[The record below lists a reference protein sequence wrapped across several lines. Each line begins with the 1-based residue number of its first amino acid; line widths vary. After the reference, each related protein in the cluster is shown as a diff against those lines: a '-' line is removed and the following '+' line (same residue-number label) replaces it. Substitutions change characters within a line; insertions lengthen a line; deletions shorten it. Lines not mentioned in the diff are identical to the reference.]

1 MSRYGNPSDLRRMI
15 RRQEHPGRAVWQKP
29 GAVMRALGLRR
40 GQVVADIGAGPGYWT
55 RWLARAVGAQGRVF
69 AVEPELEVI
78 EVLRRR
84 LARVRAGNVTPVL
97 GDGDDPRLPAGAC
110 DLVLMVN
117 TYHHVADGV
126 GFLRRLVRAL
136 KPRGRIAIVEFE
148 RRETPV
154 GPPVDH
160 RIAREHFLG
169 DARCAGLEPIAEPR
183 FLPYQYFLILRRRR

>member
-1 MSRYGNPSDLRRMI
+1 MSRYGNPADLRRMI
-15 RRQEHPGRAVWQKP
+15 RRQEHPDRARWQKP
-29 GAVMRALGLRR
+29 DAVIRRLRLHGGA
-40 GQVVADIGAGPGYWT
+40 VVADVGAGPGYWT
-55 RWLARAVGAQGRVF
+55 RRLARAVGPRGRVF

-97 GDGDDPRLPAGAC
+97 GDGDDPRLPAGSC

-126 GFLRRLVRAL
+126 AFLRRAVRAL

-160 RIAREHFLG
+160 RVSREEFLRAAR
-169 DARCAGLEPIAEPR
+169 RAGLSPVAEHR
-183 FLPYQYFLILRRRR
+183 VLPYQYFVILKPSD